1 MKKERLKKAYY
12 PVWQALG
19 GSNFVDVRPRSW
31 GYAIH
36 WLGLNNVVSL
46 VLGRCSRNMCAS
58 PPPMSMGKLY
68 PQEVR
73 NAFTH
78 VKKRIS
84 EGIAPLT
91 SSSGV
96 LTFSMVQATARL
108 MHSPTNLY
116 PLMNKCTKSLERIH
130 SSLLQMAQ
138 GVRTML
144 DSMHFIRDINTPS
157 LKISKMNKL

>member
-1 MKKERLKKAYY
+1 MAGFRWVQFCRCQAEELGIRHTLAWTQQCCFVGLG
-12 PVWQALG
+12 PVF
-19 GSNFVDVRPRSW
+19 SEHVRF
-31 GYAIH
+31 A
-36 WLGLNNVVSL
+36 
-46 VLGRCSRNMCAS
+46 
-58 PPPMSMGKLY
+58 PPMSMGKLY

-130 SSLLQMAQ
+130 SSILQMAQ
-138 GVRTML
+138 GGQDYAGFHAL
-144 DSMHFIRDINTPS
+144 HS
-157 LKISKMNKL
+157 